1 VSADGVVVAQTS
13 MSQSDALLE
22 TCFTGKVIHWRGPAP
37 FYFVALP
44 DDQVGE
50 VRWAA
55 RIASYGWGCVP
66 VEASANRLTFRT
78 ALFPKDGGYMLPLK
92 AEVRKKLGIDLD
104 DAVEITMQINAPH

>member
-1 VSADGVVVAQTS
+1 VSADGIAVAEAG
-13 MSQSDALLE
+13 MSRSDPLLE
-22 TCFTGKVIHWRGPAP
+22 ISFTGKVIHWRGPSP
-37 FYFVALP
+37 FYFLTLP

-66 VEASANRLTFRT
+66 VEASANRLMFRT

-92 AEVRKKLGIDLD
+92 AEVRKKLAIELGDIV
-104 DAVEITMQINAPH
+104 AITMQIDAPH

>member
-1 VSADGVVVAQTS
+1 
-13 MSQSDALLE
+13 MSRSDPLLE
-22 TCFTGKVIHWRGPAP
+22 ISFTGKVIHWRGPAP
-37 FYFVALP
+37 FYFVVIP

-66 VEASANRLTFRT
+66 VDASASGLAFRT

-92 AEVRKKLGIDLD
+92 AEVRKKLGIDLGD
-104 DAVEITMQINAPH
+104 SIAITMRIDVPA

>member
-1 VSADGVVVAQTS
+1 
-13 MSQSDALLE
+13 MSRSDPLLAIA
-22 TCFTGKVIHWRGPAP
+22 FTGKVIHWRGPAP
-37 FYFVALP
+37 FYFIPLP

-66 VEASANRLTFRT
+66 VEASANRLMFRT

-92 AEVRKKLGIDLD
+92 AEVRKKLAIELGDIV
-104 DAVEITMQINAPH
+104 AITMQIDAPH

>member
-1 VSADGVVVAQTS
+1 VSADGVVVAEAGMT
-13 MSQSDALLE
+13 QSDPLLE
-22 TCFTGKVIHWRGPAP
+22 ISFPGKVIHWRGPAP

-66 VEASANRLTFRT
+66 VDASADQLAFRT

-92 AEVRKKLGIDLD
+92 AEVRKKLGIDLGD
-104 DAVEITMQINAPH
+104 VVAITMQINAPH

>member
-1 VSADGVVVAQTS
+1 
-13 MSQSDALLE
+13 MSRSDPLLE
-22 TCFTGKVIHWRGPAP
+22 ICFSGKVVHWRGPAP
-37 FYFVALP
+37 FHFLAIP

-66 VEASANRLTFRT
+66 VEASANRLGFRT

-92 AEVRKKLGIDLD
+92 ADVRKKLGIDLGD
-104 DAVEITMQINAPH
+104 VVEIVMRIDAPG